1 MVVKEEKYFKH
12 ATLVI
17 NGKNKNIYKTKNSN
31 AKFVKHCKKYISIA
45 EFKKVTKPKKKRGGD
60 NIDYSEEAKKYNC
73 TGDVLKTL
81 MDNFTTGV
89 INKEE
94 FNEEFNRKCPP
105 IDIESENDVFYRG

>member
-60 NIDYSEEAKKYNC
+60 NIDYYEEAKKYNC

-81 MDNFTTGV
+81 MDKFTTGG
-89 INKEE
+89 ITKEE
-94 FNEEFNRKCPP
+94 FNRICPP

>member
-60 NIDYSEEAKKYNC
+60 NIDYYEEAKKYNC

-89 INKEE
+89 ITKEE

-105 IDIESENDVFYRG
+105 IESENDVFYRG